1 MYICYVITIYKFDI
15 FPKISIFKCA
25 LYRSTT
31 SCKNILYSGLKKML
45 QKYAL
50 PPKRKEITLI
60 KLGYYSAG
68 WQKEFET
75 IKND

>member
-1 MYICYVITIYKFDI
+1 MPYTE
-15 FPKISIFKCA
+15 A
-25 LYRSTT
+25 LPLAKT
-31 SCKNILYSGLKKML
+31 SFIVVWKKML